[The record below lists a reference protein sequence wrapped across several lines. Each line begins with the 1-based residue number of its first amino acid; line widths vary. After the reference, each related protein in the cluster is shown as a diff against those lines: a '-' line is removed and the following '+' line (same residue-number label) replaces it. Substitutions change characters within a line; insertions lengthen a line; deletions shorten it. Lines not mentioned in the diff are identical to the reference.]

1 MNIPMKE
8 LNKMTFA
15 AEVLDNANPVLVD
28 FWAPW
33 CGPCRMMGPVL
44 EELAG
49 EYEGKV
55 EFCKVNVD
63 DEGELAEKYGVVSIP
78 SIMLFKNGE
87 VVNRSVGAVPKAK
100 IAEMLSE

>member
-1 MNIPMKE
+1 
-8 LNKMTFA
+8 MTFA